1 MDPSALTKTSFCGKE
16 IDNVTNNDTKKFILD
31 DMRLKCGNIYY
42 NTRYAKV
49 YNEQYS
55 RNLNNPHI
63 ICLKTSGTPYLLYC
77 TRNHETLKY
86 IVRALKVYTTS
97 FSFPITV
104 AGGLEAFGA
113 TSFFCIIIL

>member
-31 DMRLKCGNIYY
+31 DMRLKCGNIHY

-77 TRNHETLKY
+77 TRINEVIIVFSLIKKLKKDMIFLRY
-86 IVRALKVYTTS
+86 
-97 FSFPITV
+97 F
-104 AGGLEAFGA
+104 
-113 TSFFCIIIL
+113 